1 MVSEFLRRY
10 RVNLH
15 FVSRGRVDYDSPEG
29 EFIML
34 MEAVGNQYWGTK
46 AKEVMKNGRRALVQD
61 GIKPGQGPTLYGYV
75 KSGDRRETRYEIDVL
90 TAAIIIRIFTEV
102 AASKALLAIA
112 RDLTSEG
119 IPTPSQAAQMQRDKC
134 KDYGIWTP
142 KILHRI
148 LKNEAYV
155 GTLWLNR
162 TVGTHGK
169 DLQYN
174 PREKWVP
181 VPMPAIIDRSL
192 WDAVQAALA
201 GHISVLRDGGA
212 YHS

>member
-1 MVSEFLRRY
+1 MMSEFLRRY

-15 FVSRGRVDYDSPEG
+15 FVSRGRIDYDSPEG

-46 AKEVMKNGRRALVQD
+46 AKEVMKNGRRAMIQD

-75 KSGDRRETRYEIDVL
+75 KSGDRRETRYDIAEPAAEI
-90 TAAIIIRIFTEV
+90 IRRIFTEV
-102 AASKALLAIA
+102 AAGKGIVAIG
-112 RDLTSEG
+112 RDLTAEG
-119 IPTPSQAAQMQRDKC
+119 IPTPSQAAQMQKVKR

-148 LKNEAYV
+148 LKNEAYT

-162 TVGTHGK
+162 TSGPWRTHLCHTGWWRVPANIP
-169 DLQYN
+169 DGRSGAVCPLRHQRTPRTQYGD
-174 PREKWVP
+174 P
-181 VPMPAIIDRSL
+181 D
-192 WDAVQAALA
+192 DAK
-201 GHISVLRDGGA
+201 I
-212 YHS
+212 